1 MTTSLQTQLSLKEKV
16 YSGER
21 ISSEEGVELLKNWSL
36 TDLGLAADHLR
47 RLRTDPKIVTYIIDR
62 NINYSNVC
70 HVDCS
75 FCAFYRHKQD
85 SESYVLS
92 FEEIG
97 KKIEETLELGGTQ
110 ILMQGGLHPDLPF
123 SHYTDLLHYIKKNHP
138 IHIHAFSPPEILHF
152 CDIYE
157 MSLEEVIGALK
168 EAGLGSIPGGGAEIL
183 VDRVRDKISPLKCK
197 SEPWLKVMEV
207 AHQLGLKTTA
217 TMMFGHVETLEE
229 RLEHMQKIRDLQD
242 QTSGFIAFISW
253 TFQPPSQTSPMG
265 RQPVGADDFLR
276 TLAVSRIFLD
286 NFKNIQSSWLTQ
298 GHKVGQIALGFGAND
313 MGSIMIEEN
322 VVSSAGTFFKVTTKE
337 LRRLIE
343 QAGYSPRQ
351 RDIVYRLIP
360 EEARWPKSD

>member
-1 MTTSLQTQLSLKEKV
+1 MTTSLQAPASLKEKV

-21 ISSEEGVELLKNWSL
+21 ICLEEAVQLLKTWSL
-36 TDLGLAADHLR
+36 AELGLAANHLR
-47 RLRTDPKIVTYIIDR
+47 QKRTDPSRVTYIIDR
-62 NINYSNVC
+62 NVNYSNVC

-75 FCAFYRHKQD
+75 FCAFYRHEKD
-85 SESYVLS
+85 KEAYVLN

-97 KKIEETLELGGTQ
+97 KKIEETIALGGTQ
-110 ILMQGGLHPDLPF
+110 ILMQGGLHPNLPF
-123 SHYTDLLHYIKKNHP
+123 SYYTDLLQAIKKKYP

-152 CDIYE
+152 CDVYQ
-157 MSLEEVIGALK
+157 MSLEEVIGQLK

-197 SEPWLKVMEV
+197 SGPWLQVMEV
-207 AHQLGLKTTA
+207 AHKLGLKTTA

-229 RLEHMQKIRDLQD
+229 RIEHLQKIRDLQD
-242 QTSGFIAFISW
+242 QTGVFIAFIPW

-286 NFKNIQSSWLTQ
+286 NFDNIQSSWLTQ
-298 GHKVGQIALGFGAND
+298 GHKIGQIALGFGAND

-322 VVSSAGTFFKVTTKE
+322 VVSSAGTFFKINTEE
-337 LRRLIE
+337 LRRLIQE
-343 QAGYSPRQ
+343 AGYQPQQ
-351 RDIVYRLIP
+351 RDVFYNLIRAQ
-360 EEARWPKSD
+360 EAKWRK